1 MTTVRGSLKRKRR
14 SLTPFSPTPTTTKGS
29 PLTEPRG
36 GFRRQTRGRPV
47 VGEPWAVAACE
58 EVERCALLEPGM
70 RRWGLG
76 FAPFCRNC

>member
-14 SLTPFSPTPTTTKGS
+14 SLTPFSPTPTTKKGS

-47 VGEPWAVAACE
+47 VGEPWAVAA
-58 EVERCALLEPGM
+58 
-70 RRWGLG
+70 
-76 FAPFCRNC
+76 